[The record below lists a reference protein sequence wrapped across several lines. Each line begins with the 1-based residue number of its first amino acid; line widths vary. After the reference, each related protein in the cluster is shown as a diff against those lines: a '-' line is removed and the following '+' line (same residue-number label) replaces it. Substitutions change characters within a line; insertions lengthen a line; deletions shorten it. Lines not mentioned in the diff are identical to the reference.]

1 MKESRKSL
9 QTKFIVL
16 ITSALLTLSFLVG
29 GFSLWIV
36 NKLSKQDSRIMLDA
50 VCNEQA
56 LRLDMQLQSIQQAV
70 DILYNYAYEELESA
84 ESLRDDE
91 YRLAYI
97 AGIEKLALDI
107 AENTEGVR
115 TVYFRT
121 NPEIYGPTDGFFLVN
136 ENNDGEFIAT
146 PVTNLVIYEKSDVE
160 HVGWYYQPV
169 EAGKQVRLAE
179 N

>member
-91 YRLAYI
+91 YRLAYRW
-97 AGIEKLALDI
+97 D
-107 AENTEGVR
+107 
-115 TVYFRT
+115 
-121 NPEIYGPTDGFFLVN
+121 
-136 ENNDGEFIAT
+136 
-146 PVTNLVIYEKSDVE
+146 
-160 HVGWYYQPV
+160 
-169 EAGKQVRLAE
+169 
-179 N
+179 